1 MNLRK
6 LFVLFLIFSTT
17 VVAAQDL
24 PKAVS
29 DPQKKDF
36 TGILG
41 ILSSDWMEGREAGTK
56 GSFMAADYIASQMIQ
71 SGLRPAGDKQLNH
84 STGYFQDF
92 EILSYR
98 TDKASLSIISGIGN
112 SKAAWTQGIDFTVEA
127 GPRSME
133 AEAPVVFA
141 GYGISAPGKGYDDY
155 KNIEVNG
162 TILMVMDG
170 YPGQRDTLSPAGKVF
185 AGESGH
191 FNSIESKISLAL
203 KKGAIAIILVKPD
216 GYQPYRSGQINREL
230 LNSTVNYVKN
240 DPEYIDCNHSLP
252 GDTVFIPVFRVS
264 KEMAQKLLEG
274 SNINLAEAEK
284 LAASDLKS
292 LAKPLKGKKVA
303 CRIDVKVEPL
313 LVRNVLGMI
322 PGKDTTRAIV
332 IGAHYDHLG
341 MRGNLIY
348 NGSDDNASGV
358 AGMLAIADSWSNS
371 GVKPDCNMVFAAWAA
386 EEKGLL
392 GSTWFVRN
400 FNFSK
405 QSIDL
410 NINFD
415 MISRSDPADKGAE
428 IISIGLLKGTEN
440 LKSLAKDYNGK
451 LVKPFDLDIW
461 ETTGHGGSDYA
472 PFAMRKIPVMSFF
485 SGFHDD
491 YHSPR
496 DIFMK
501 ADLDKMEAILKLVN
515 QLITGIV
522 LHDKK

>member
-6 LFVLFLIFSTT
+6 LITLFLIFTATT
-17 VVAAQDL
+17 IAAQNL
-24 PKAVS
+24 PKVVS

-41 ILSSDWMEGREAGTK
+41 FLSSDWMEGREAGTK

-71 SGLRPAGDKQLNH
+71 SGLSPAGDKQLNY

-98 TDKASLSIISGIGN
+98 TGNASLSIISGIGN
-112 SKAAWTQGIDFTVEA
+112 SKTAWTQGVDFTVES
-127 GPRSME
+127 GPSSME
-133 AEAPVVFA
+133 AEASLVFA

-155 KNIEVNG
+155 KALDVNG
-162 TILMVMDG
+162 KILMVMDG
-170 YPGQRDTLSPAGKVF
+170 YPGQRDTLSPAGKIF
-185 AGESGH
+185 TGESGH
-191 FNSIESKISLAL
+191 FNSMESKISLAM
-203 KKGAIAIILVKPD
+203 KKGAIAMLLVKPD

-230 LNSTVNYVKN
+230 LKSTVNFVKN
-240 DPEYIDCNHSLP
+240 DPDYPDCNHSLP
-252 GDTVFIPVFRVS
+252 GDTVTIPVFYVS
-264 KEMAQKLLEG
+264 KVLAQKLLEG
-274 SNINLAEAEK
+274 SNSNLAEAEK
-284 LAASDLKS
+284 QAASNLKS
-292 LAKPLKGKKVA
+292 QAKPLKGIKVA
-303 CRIDVKVEPL
+303 CRIDVKVEPM

-322 PGKDTTRAIV
+322 PGKDTTHAIV

-358 AGMLAIADSWSNS
+358 AGMLAIAETWSRAR
-371 GVKPDCNMVFAAWAA
+371 VKPDCNLVFAAWTA

-415 MISRSDPADKGAE
+415 MISRSDPADKEAK
-428 IISIGLLKGTEN
+428 IISIGLLKGTAH
-440 LKSLAKDYNGK
+440 LKSLAKEYNSK
-451 LVKPFDLDIW
+451 LVKPFKLDIW
-461 ETTGHGGSDYA
+461 ETSGHGGSDYM
-472 PFAMRKIPVMSFF
+472 PFAMKKIPVMSFF

-515 QLITGIV
+515 QLITGMV
-522 LHDKK
+522 LSDKK